1 MSYFEIGIYHPRIKG
16 NIGTLWRSAYQ
27 LGATGIFTIGSRY
40 KKQPSDCHKT
50 MHQIPLRHYPALDV
64 FLQNRPRE
72 AVLVGI
78 ETGGTPLVKF
88 THPSQAIYLLGAE
101 DHGLTNKALEASHHL
116 VGFDTSRSLNVSV
129 AGSIVMYDRRSKAR
143 ANLEER

>member
-1 MSYFEIGIYHPRIKG
+1 MSYLEIGIYHPRIKG

-101 DHGLTNKALEASHHL
+101 DYGLPPNVLKVCNCVVSLESVIQAPY
-116 VGFDTSRSLNVSV
+116 NVAV
-129 AGSIVMYDRRSKAR
+129 AGSLVMYHRCFLQKHNS
-143 ANLEER
+143 